1 MKKFLSVLALSLLTA
16 ASGLC
21 KPVSP
26 VKAAHDASYHISF
39 STVTDGDMCSAT
51 AIGPHALLTATH
63 CELPTDDVVI
73 AVHNDTDD
81 NDDIGHIVKR
91 IRDQADH
98 TILFISGQSFPSWVD
113 VNLTDPLEQN
123 ENVFSIGNPAEWTDV
138 FYRGY
143 IQGTQEDHSLAADFG
158 VGSPDE
164 VLLDFRVW
172 HGDSG
177 AGIFNDKGEL
187 IGVLTGIDHPAKD
200 APSAAFMYK
209 MKLTPDQIA
218 EAAKFTAPGF
228 VPLPKKVKDSDDKD
242 DKDDKDDS
250 K

>member
-1 MKKFLSVLALSLLTA
+1 MKKFLSIMVLSILTVT
-16 ASGLC
+16 SGSC

-26 VKAAHDASYHISF
+26 VKSAHDASYHISF
-39 STVTDGDMCSAT
+39 VTVTDGDMCTAT

-73 AVHNDTDD
+73 AVQNDTDD

-91 IRDQADH
+91 IRDKADH
-98 TILFISGQSFPSWVD
+98 TILFISGQSFPSWVS
-113 VNLTDPLEQN
+113 VNLDDPLEQN

-143 IQGTQEDHSLAADFG
+143 IQGTQVDHSLEAAFG
-158 VGSPDE
+158 LGTPDE
-164 VLLDFRVW
+164 VLLDIQVW

-177 AGIFNDKGEL
+177 AGVFNDKGEL
-187 IGVLTGIDHPAKD
+187 IGVLTGMDHPAKD

-209 MKLTPDQIA
+209 MAFTADQIA
-218 EAAKFTAPGF
+218 EAVKFTAPGF
-228 VPLPKKVKDSDDKD
+228 VPPPKKDKNSD